1 MTRIRKGNREL
12 SVEDGSVDAYIADGW
27 QILDAR
33 GNVVRHGTTVSYS
46 GLLIENN
53 ELRQTV
59 KRLETVVASLE
70 AEEARKEAD
79 IAALVDEL
87 EKAKAAQNGV
97 ATPSPNASEAKDGT
111 KPARN
116 AKTKE

>member
-33 GNVVRHGTTVSYS
+33 GNVVRHGTTSSYS

-53 ELRQTV
+53 ELKQTV
-59 KRLETVVASLE
+59 KRLETVIASLE
-70 AEEARKEAD
+70 AEGARKEAD

-97 ATPSPNASEAKDGT
+97 ATPSLNASEVKDGT

>member
-1 MTRIRKGNREL
+1 MTRVRKGNREL

-53 ELRQTV
+53 ELKQTV

-70 AEEARKEAD
+70 AEGARKEAD

-97 ATPSPNASEAKDGT
+97 ATPSPFASEGGDDSAAAKKG
-111 KPARN
+111 K
-116 AKTKE
+116 KKE